1 MPTDLTPTTL
11 AKPWP
16 TVDKN
21 QLPDRDYGKSENVSG
36 NNNIFTI
43 IIVIKH
49 IHAPILYYNKLYA
62 MHLRRSRMISH
73 KYGAVILYKSVV
85 IRP

>member
-36 NNNIFTI
+36 NYNIFTTYYRRHKTHTRAH
-43 IIVIKH
+43 IIV
-49 IHAPILYYNKLYA
+49 
-62 MHLRRSRMISH
+62 
-73 KYGAVILYKSVV
+73 
-85 IRP
+85 